1 LHLSLEAIIDLLDG
15 RSDETHADQCPECRG
30 RVEEWRMLHSRLHT
44 SHLTDAPIAV
54 LRAAYGIVAPRPGAV
69 QVLASLIFDSFSQ
82 PAFAGARG
90 TEDSR
95 QLVLRAAEFDV
106 HVRISGKP
114 DNRQITGQIMARTE
128 NGFIDVARVHL
139 LHNGEPIQT
148 SELGPLG
155 EFEFQNTPVG
165 LLSLQIDLPNLTVI
179 AALGNEKS
187 SNKDGVS

>member
-1 LHLSLEAIIDLLDG
+1 MHLSLEAIIDLLDG
-15 RSDETHADQCPECRG
+15 RSEEKHADQCPECQG
-30 RVEEWRMLHSRLHT
+30 RVEEWRMLHSRLHRNQ
-44 SHLTDAPIAV
+44 LIDAPVTV
-54 LRAAYGIVAPRPGAV
+54 LRAAYGIVGARPRTA
-69 QVLASLIFDSFSQ
+69 QVLASLIFDSFTQ

-90 TEDSR
+90 ADDSR

-114 DNRQITGQIMARTE
+114 ENRQITGQIMARTE
-128 NGFIDVARVHL
+128 NGFTDLARVHL

-148 SELGPLG
+148 SELGSLG
-155 EFEFQNTPVG
+155 EFEFHNTPVG

-187 SNKDGVS
+187 PNK